1 MSDQPADKKVTL
13 KVTGQIVHSADHV
26 ILTYHPPE
34 PTEPEEEK
42 KEDTDGKEV

>member
-13 KVTGQIVHSADHV
+13 KVNGQIVHSADHV

-34 PTEPEEEK
+34 PEKEEEK